1 MEYREPQRLIISV
14 AISWAVC
21 HAVGD
26 VGSCNKYLPTLAL
39 CSRDHPRERLVA
51 CFPCECGRAVALIS
65 SYSAQQPTFLRD
77 RAQFPSSAAAMAAM
91 DKVLSSYYTLGS
103 HASRI
108 ASSTSVRDAHDYLHW
123 FLLDAPVVPA
133 LLAFHA
139 LFAAERVHALTQGKQ
154 FWFKSYV
161 LTVFAAFGG
170 STLAAIFSGAPVPL
184 FTTASNY
191 MLGYITVAWYLVDQ
205 SRAFRSLLRTRP
217 VNAILAFG
225 ASAAKARA
233 IFSFMDNFIV
243 KYPGAAAGAIALGGL
258 AGSGGALFVSL
269 EKKARR
275 GFHTPS
281 ELSSPGWGFKSAYL
295 VSMTYYVATDPEGI
309 LAELPVPVKYSAARD
324 AARYALS
331 LSLCTHAALD
341 MLLDRSMNP
350 TYILDRLFYA
360 VTRVREEASSEFSAL
375 ATETESRLQSASKS
389 VESAKNKGV
398 SSVTTNGVSSVRKRG
413 KR

>member
-1 MEYREPQRLIISV
+1 
-14 AISWAVC
+14 
-21 HAVGD
+21 
-26 VGSCNKYLPTLAL
+26 
-39 CSRDHPRERLVA
+39 
-51 CFPCECGRAVALIS
+51 
-65 SYSAQQPTFLRD
+65 
-77 RAQFPSSAAAMAAM
+77 MAAM
-91 DKVLSSYYTLGS
+91 DKLLSSYYTLGS
-103 HASRI
+103 HASRV
-108 ASSTSVRDAHDYLHW
+108 ASSASVRDAHDYLHW

-133 LLAFHA
+133 LLAFHS
-139 LFAAERVHALTQGKQ
+139 LFAAERVHALTKGHQ

-191 MLGYITVAWYLVDQ
+191 MLGYVTVAWYLVDQ
-205 SRAFRSLLRTRP
+205 SRALRSLLRTRP
-217 VNAILAFG
+217 VSAILAFG

-233 IFSFMDNFIV
+233 IFSFMDGFVV
-243 KYPGAAAGAIALGGL
+243 KYPGAAAGAVALGGL

-295 VSMTYYVATDPEGI
+295 VAISYYVATDPEGI
-309 LAELPVPVKYSAARD
+309 LATLPVPVKYSATRD
-324 AARYALS
+324 TARYALS

-341 MLLDRSMNP
+341 MLLERSMNP
-350 TYILDRLFYA
+350 TYVLDRLFYA
-360 VTRVREEASSEFSAL
+360 LTRVREEASSEFSAL
-375 ATETESRLQSASKS
+375 ATVAEARPQSATKPLEAPKS
-389 VESAKNKGV
+389 KGV
-398 SSVTTNGVSSVRKRG
+398 SSVPTKDVSSLRRRG

>member
-1 MEYREPQRLIISV
+1 
-14 AISWAVC
+14 
-21 HAVGD
+21 
-26 VGSCNKYLPTLAL
+26 
-39 CSRDHPRERLVA
+39 
-51 CFPCECGRAVALIS
+51 
-65 SYSAQQPTFLRD
+65 
-77 RAQFPSSAAAMAAM
+77 MAAM
-91 DKVLSSYYTLGS
+91 DTVLSSYYTLGS

-139 LFAAERVHALTQGKQ
+139 LFAADRVHALTKGHQ

-205 SRAFRSLLRTRP
+205 SRALRALLRTRP
-217 VNAILAFG
+217 VSAILAFG

-233 IFSFMDNFIV
+233 IFSFMDGFMV
-243 KYPGAAAGAIALGGL
+243 KFPGAAAGAIALGGL
-258 AGSGGALFVSL
+258 SGSGGALFVSL

-295 VSMTYYVATDPEGI
+295 VAISYYVATDPEGV
-309 LAELPVPVKYSAARD
+309 LATLPVPVKYYAARD
-324 AARYALS
+324 TARYALS

-341 MLLDRSMNP
+341 MLLERSMNP
-350 TYILDRLFYA
+350 TYVLDRLFYA
-360 VTRVREEASSEFSAL
+360 LTRVREEASSEFSAL
-375 ATETESRLQSASKS
+375 ATVAEGRPLSAPKTIET
-389 VESAKNKGV
+389 AKKNNGI
-398 SSVTTNGVSSVRKRG
+398 SSVTTKEVSSLRKRG